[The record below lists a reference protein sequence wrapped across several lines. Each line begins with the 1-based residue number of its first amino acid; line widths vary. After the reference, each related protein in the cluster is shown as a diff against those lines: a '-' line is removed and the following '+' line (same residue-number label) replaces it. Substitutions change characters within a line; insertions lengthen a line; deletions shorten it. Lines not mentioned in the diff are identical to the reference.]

1 MVAKPNPNSQQEEK
15 YNRGCSLCT
24 FDSRKLVG
32 YVQKNQKA
40 ALDRFKQSLC
50 FSFNSSTSLID
61 MSPSSL
67 TVDAPAAITS
77 YLGPP
82 LPHGSLP
89 SVRTVGPTWAGSDSR
104 WGSRRGSTGET
115 VRIHCCHYIQTL
127 FLYLVFFRLPDKQ
140 EAVFEEATKG
150 ACSFTARPQTY
161 GAKSIDMFMF
171 RQLSR
176 LSLNNL
182 LCFSSTLSVLLPRVF

>member
-1 MVAKPNPNSQQEEK
+1 M
-15 YNRGCSLCT
+15 
-24 FDSRKLVG
+24 
-32 YVQKNQKA
+32 
-40 ALDRFKQSLC
+40 DRFKQSLC
-50 FSFNSSTSLID
+50 FSFSSSVGLID

-67 TVDAPAAITS
+67 LVEAPANISS

-104 WGSRRGSTGET
+104 WGSGRGSTGET
-115 VRIHCCHYIQTL
+115 VRIHCCLYIQTL
-127 FLYLVFFRLPDKQ
+127 FLYSVLFRLLDKQ
-140 EAVFEEATKG
+140 KAVFEEATKG
-150 ACSFTARPQTY
+150 GCSFTARPQTY

-182 LCFSSTLSVLLPRVF
+182 LCFSSTLSVLLPQVF